1 MKNNRFSLGKFAG
14 SLVGRQKGLT
24 AALILL
30 VVAAAVA
37 GLVPPL
43 ILGNVVDRLSGK
55 SDVNA
60 IAGTLLGA
68 GLFYFLTIFLSR
80 GLEAA
85 REIVL
90 TIWGERLSHGESS
103 LPTSFPA
110 CLLPISSP
118 IPQETRFPVLPT
130 TWIPWKTSFLRAS
143 SAWRRMRL
151 P

>member
-68 GLFYFLTIFLSR
+68 GLFY
-80 GLEAA
+80 
-85 REIVL
+85 
-90 TIWGERLSHGESS
+90 
-103 LPTSFPA
+103 PTSFPA